1 MLLRRQVGAVMRVS
15 VCVGDYAKTPYCI
28 PGLEMNVYCLE
39 ELSYCLK
46 ENAFLLDLSLMN
58 DGLLHW
64 IDQECGQKELT
75 RALYPLIHRQGSLSA
90 FVGMVLNYTGLYN
103 ETETREVEQIL
114 KQGAGLSRIEKRKSQ
129 VDYLVKKKKY
139 MAAIREYDNLIAKWR
154 ELEKKEEP
162 LPAVSCLSAILHNK
176 GVALAGLMLYD
187 RAAECFLAAYE
198 TVQDPDCYRDYLA
211 AKRMTLSEEEYVGF
225 AAEQAEDYGHTLDL
239 EKDLEQIL
247 NEWEQQPEYLLLY
260 NRRERR
266 NGVDRQS
273 YYAEGDRMIQTLKDS
288 YRSCVS
294 I

>member
-1 MLLRRQVGAVMRVS
+1 MRVS

-39 ELSYCLK
+39 ELCYCLK
-46 ENAFLLDLSLMN
+46 ENTFLLDLSLMN

-90 FVGMVLNYTGLYN
+90 FVGMILNYTGLYS
-103 ETETREVEQIL
+103 ETEAREVEQVL

-154 ELEKKEEP
+154 ESENKEEP

-198 TVQDPDCYRDYLA
+198 TDKDPDCYRDYLA
-211 AKRMTLSEEEYVGF
+211 AKRMTLSEEEYVAF
-225 AAEQAEDYGHTLDL
+225 AAERSEDYGHTLGL
-239 EKDLEQIL
+239 EKELEEL
-247 NEWEQQPEYLLLY
+247 LEEWEQQPEYLLLY
-260 NRRERR
+260 NRQERR
-266 NGVDRQS
+266 NGADRQS

>member
-1 MLLRRQVGAVMRVS
+1 MRVS

-28 PGLEMNVYCLE
+28 PGLEMNVYCME
-39 ELSYCLK
+39 ELCYCLK
-46 ENAFLLDLSLMN
+46 ENAFLLDLSFMN

-64 IDQECGQKELT
+64 IDQECGQKELS

-90 FVGMVLNYTGLYN
+90 FVGMILNYTGLYD
-103 ETETREVEQIL
+103 EAETREVEQVL

-154 ELEKKEEP
+154 ELENKEEP

-198 TVQDPDCYRDYLA
+198 TDQDRDCYRDYLA
-211 AKRMTLSEEEYVGF
+211 AKRMTLSEEEYVAF
-225 AAEQAEDYGHTLDL
+225 AAERAENYGHTLGL
-239 EKDLEQIL
+239 EKELEKL
-247 NEWEQQPEYLLLY
+247 LEDWEQQPEYLLLY

-266 NGVDRQS
+266 NGIDRQS

-288 YRSCVS
+288 YRNCVN

>member
-1 MLLRRQVGAVMRVS
+1 MRVS

-39 ELSYCLK
+39 ELCYCLK
-46 ENAFLLDLSLMN
+46 ENTFLLDLSLMN

-64 IDQECGQKELT
+64 IDQECGQKELA
-75 RALYPLIHRQGSLSA
+75 RALYPLVHRQGSLSA

-103 ETETREVEQIL
+103 ETETREVEQVL

-154 ELEKKEEP
+154 ELENKEEP

-187 RAAECFLAAYE
+187 RAAECFLTAYK
-198 TVQDPDCYRDYLA
+198 TDQDPDCYRDYLA

-225 AAEQAEDYGHTLDL
+225 AAERAENYGHTLEL
-239 EKDLEQIL
+239 EKELEQFL
-247 NEWEQQPEYLLLY
+247 EEWEQQPEYLLLY
-260 NRRERR
+260 SRRERR